1 MHVYRVAGT
10 DVAALRGVDLTVAPG
25 ERVAL
30 LGPSGSGK
38 STLLSVV
45 AGLRRPS
52 AGAVHIDGE
61 DIARFTEAQL
71 YDYRASSLGLMMQG
85 SVSNLLPYASPRE
98 NVRFVAGRARGG
110 RRTADPGVEAL
121 AAAGLADERRP
132 VGELGRADQQ
142 ATALAVAMAGDPR
155 LLLVDEPTSQLDDDA
170 QERLLDTLVRA
181 TSAVGTTVLMVTH
194 DENVAHRMQRMVRMR
209 DGRVGAEGQRHE
221 QYAVIGAD
229 GSVQLPEELMAAWPA
244 GSTVAVEAQS
254 GGRDHDPSSLVR
266 RTGGLMTTS
275 GGGAALRGLRVSD
288 SSARPARDLVTDL
301 DVDLR
306 PGQRIGVV
314 GPSSADVSAVLSTVA
329 GLRPPVSGTITVDG
343 RPSVWRP
350 RRVGWPI

>member
-1 MHVYRVAGT
+1 MTAGARVRTVGVVHVYRVAGT

-52 AGAVHIDGE
+52 AGAVFVDSH

-71 YDYRASSLGLMMQG
+71 YDYRASSVGLMMQG
-85 SVSNLLPYASPRE
+85 SVSNLLPYASPRQ
-98 NVRFVAGRARGG
+98 NVRFVAGR
-110 RRTADPGVEAL
+110 RRTRVDSAEPGVEAL

-132 VGELGRADQQ
+132 VSGLSRADQQ
-142 ATALAVAMAGDPR
+142 ATALAVAMAGEPR

-170 QERLLDTLVRA
+170 REQLLDTLVQA
-181 TSAVGTTVLMVTH
+181 TTAIGSTVLMVTH

-209 DGRVGAEGQRHE
+209 EGRVGAEGHRHE

-229 GSVQLPEELMAAWPA
+229 GSVQLPEELLTTWPA
-244 GSTVAVEAQS
+244 GSTVVVDEAS
-254 GGRDHDPSSLVR
+254 PDVITIR
-266 RTGGLMTTS
+266 RRPLDTEEG
-275 GGGAALRGLRVSD
+275 D
-288 SSARPARDLVTDL
+288 S
-301 DVDLR
+301 
-306 PGQRIGVV
+306 
-314 GPSSADVSAVLSTVA
+314 
-329 GLRPPVSGTITVDG
+329 
-343 RPSVWRP
+343 
-350 RRVGWPI
+350 